1 MLQFVASGLA
11 TGGIYALMA
20 VGFVVIYNV
29 TGVINFA
36 QGEFA
41 MWGAVSAIL
50 LLAHGV
56 PYPIALLAGAGV
68 ATGAGLLVWYGALRG
83 ATRAS
88 IVVQIIITIG
98 ASVALRGVALLLFG
112 SLPKALPPFS
122 GGSALLLGP
131 VTVAP
136 QQLWVFLIVIVL
148 MAILWFVFEKTSVGA
163 ALLAAAMN
171 RDAARLMGVNP
182 LTMSAYAFALGAC
195 LAGIAGIAVAPIT
208 VATYDMGLTLGLK
221 GFVAAVLGGMTSVP
235 GAVCGG
241 LLLGVTESLGSGLL
255 PSGAKDAIAFAVL
268 LIFLFVRPQGIFGR
282 LTARV

>member
-1 MLQFVASGLA
+1 
-11 TGGIYALMA
+11 
-20 VGFVVIYNV
+20 
-29 TGVINFA
+29 
-36 QGEFA
+36 
-41 MWGAVSAIL
+41 
-50 LLAHGV
+50 
-56 PYPIALLAGAGV
+56 
-68 ATGAGLLVWYGALRG
+68 
-83 ATRAS
+83 
-88 IVVQIIITIG
+88 
-98 ASVALRGVALLLFG
+98 
-112 SLPKALPPFS
+112 
-122 GGSALLLGP
+122 LLLGP